1 MPSSHECPQTA
12 KHPHQDQD
20 LDAHNLH
27 TRNFHTHNLHTRNL
41 HSQDQDLELRAPIQE
56 AADLWIEAL
65 RANPVM
71 WDQTV
76 RGLRKGLKNLSTL
89 RKTISVGS
97 ICSGSEVLQ
106 KVLLVFEVIFNIEF
120 NVDVT
125 FRHRYACEKCPK
137 KRDHILQNCSVDLLF
152 KDMYPLTRN

>member
-1 MPSSHECPQTA
+1 MELQT
-12 KHPHQDQD
+12 
-20 LDAHNLH
+20 
-27 TRNFHTHNLHTRNL
+27 
-41 HSQDQDLELRAPIQE
+41 PIQE

-76 RGLRKGLKNLSTL
+76 RGLRKGLKNLSSA
-89 RKTISVGS
+89 RKTMSVGS
-97 ICSGSEVLQ
+97 ICSGSEILQ